1 MSYSYNQR
9 KKAKKRLKKAALS
22 RKIVKPAYYA
32 K

>member
-9 KKAKKRLKKAALS
+9 KKAKKRAKKAALA
-22 RKIVKPAYYA
+22 RKVVKPVYYA